1 MNNISKPHVRE
12 PISMDTMQVITMSM
26 AEGLS
31 GTVRY
36 NRDQLAMANE
46 RIANLEQ
53 CIKRS
58 LLMCYDAMGIPT
70 AQQEGRDE

>member
-1 MNNISKPHVRE
+1 MTKPNQQTHPTHSAALNAVLHSLAQGIS
-12 PISMDTMQVITMSM
+12 
-26 AEGLS
+26 G
-31 GTVRY
+31 GVRY
-36 NRDQLAMANE
+36 NHDQLAMANE

-70 AQQEGRDE
+70 VQQEGRDE